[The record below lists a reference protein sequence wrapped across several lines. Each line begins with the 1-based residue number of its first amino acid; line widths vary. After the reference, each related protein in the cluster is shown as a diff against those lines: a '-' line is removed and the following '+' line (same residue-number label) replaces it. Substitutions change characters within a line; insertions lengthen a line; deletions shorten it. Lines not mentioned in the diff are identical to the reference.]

1 MDTDRRA
8 LTSEAHPHLNE
19 FAAWFFSDSKFMTPD
34 QFVVG
39 VRSWGAGF
47 EPGIPQAIARDH
59 RLQLIIDSLSDMG
72 HTRAEAETR
81 ARSLPGTSVDVASG
95 ITRWEA
101 IQASDV
107 TVFVFSP
114 GGDRVQA
121 VAWSARDRRFYQ
133 LVECC

>member
-1 MDTDRRA
+1 
-8 LTSEAHPHLNE
+8 
-19 FAAWFFSDSKFMTPD
+19 MTPE
-34 QFVVG
+34 QFVVE
-39 VRSWGAGF
+39 VRSWGARF
-47 EPGIPQAIARDH
+47 EPSIPEAIARDH
-59 RLQLIIDSLSDMG
+59 RLQLIVDSLSDMG

-81 ARSLPGTSVDVASG
+81 ARSLLGMSVDVATG

-101 IQASDV
+101 IQASAV

-121 VAWSARDRRFYQ
+121 VAWSARDHRFYQ